1 MNNDILDTVLR
12 ELLAVRVIRSIPRR
26 NWYCLRQPSV
36 SQKDQHGDCYC
47 PPQACELCVEG
58 YPVPPRASFHYIVAL
73 PLSISEQSLQAA
85 WAHSEPSDPCTEY
98 LQGGKAADC
107 LHRSRHHPDR
117 RILASMLSGIP
128 YYNIWKWDLTD
139 EEWDLLKVTM
149 REIKQLPIRFL
160 YTDTFQM
167 IKYACD
173 DKTQPSDLIV
183 FDYLQLIHYGF
194 TETRDGTQDLTPN
207 DYLKEFKKL
216 ARKYKAAVIVT
227 SQLARKLERRKDKHP
242 RISDLRIE
250 NLTADDY
257 DQAFLI
263 YREAYYDLD
272 APKDSAELTVVCPK
286 KAVKETVKLHIIK

>member
-1 MNNDILDTVLR
+1 MKETIMTGYEGIDKVIGGLR
-12 ELLAVRVIRSIPRR
+12 TGEVTLIGGRPSMGKTSLALQIALNAAKSGKRVTYFSAECSPVVKELR
-26 NWYCLRQPSV
+26 
-36 SQKDQHGDCYC
+36 
-47 PPQACELCVEG
+47 
-58 YPVPPRASFHYIVAL
+58 
-73 PLSISEQSLQAA
+73 
-85 WAHSEPSDPCTEY
+85 
-98 LQGGKAADC
+98 
-107 LHRSRHHPDR
+107 
-117 RILASMLSGIP
+117 LASMLSGIP

-149 REIKQLPIRFL
+149 REIKKLPIRFL

-167 IKYACD
+167 IKYACG
-173 DKTQPSDLIV
+173 DKTQPTDLIV
-183 FDYLQLIHYGF
+183 IDYLQLIHYGF

-207 DYLKEFKKL
+207 DYLKEFKML

-257 DQAFLI
+257 DQALLI

-272 APKDSAELTVVCPK
+272 APRDSAELTVVAPRK
-286 KAVKETVKLHIIK
+286 DVKETVMLHWNNDKALFE